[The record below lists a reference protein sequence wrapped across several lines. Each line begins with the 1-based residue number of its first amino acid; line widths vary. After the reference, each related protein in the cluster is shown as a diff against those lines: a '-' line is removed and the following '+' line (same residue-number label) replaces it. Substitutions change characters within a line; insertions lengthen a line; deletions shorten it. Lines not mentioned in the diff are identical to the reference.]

1 MIGLPA
7 LSVWLAVV
15 IIADLTA
22 IGDQPGFLPMSN
34 AARPAM
40 CGLGI
45 EVPDSASYRLPLSA
59 TGDTAAITSTPGA
72 VMSGLSRSPPPA
84 RAGPLD
90 ENAAMAGAST
100 LTCVE
105 DDRLAVAPA
114 PADVM

>member
-1 MIGLPA
+1 M
-7 LSVWLAVV
+7 
-15 IIADLTA
+15 ADLTS
-22 IGDQPGFLPMSN
+22 IGDQSGCFAMSR

-40 CGLGI
+40 CGLDI

-90 ENAAMAGAST
+90 ENAAIAGAST
-100 LTCVE
+100 WTWV
-105 DDRLAVAPA
+105 DADRLAVAPA
-114 PADVM
+114 PADAM